1 MLQIQLSNMSQ
12 SSNGSSGSQN
22 YNKHIFDIVRETM
35 FTSDNINRWTRFL
48 EDDPN
53 TTIVKSKKKFPN
65 KAVIPKEEATSAALD
80 TWIPRARD
88 KLLWIMYVICNGSD
102 EFDRNRDKL
111 FKAETDFKYGSVEK
125 VRTKLSE
132 LKAEK
137 IKVQDLEA
145 EIVSAK
151 IMSIDTLRSLAIVYG
166 KSIIFKN
173 DCVYYD
179 MPFGDKYYIIE
190 KSDQTITLHLG
201 DVSNEVEKIKET
213 YFYINPHKKIRGIS
227 SYTAKDLQEIANK
240 LSIERSKDGKQLNK
254 QQLYTN
260 IITKV
265 IKLT

>member
-1 MLQIQLSNMSQ
+1 MLQIQLSNMLL
-12 SSNGSSGSQN
+12 SSNSN
-22 YNKHIFDIVRETM
+22 TKNRKNNDNIFDSVQKTM
-35 FTSDNINRWTRFL
+35 FTNDNINRWTRFL
-48 EDDPN
+48 QEPSN
-53 TTIVKSKKKFPN
+53 TTIVKSKKNFP
-65 KAVIPKEEATSAALD
+65 KKTVIPKEEVISASD
-80 TWIPRARD
+80 TWIPRIND
-88 KLLWIMYVICNGSD
+88 KLLWTMYVICNGRE

-111 FKAETDFKYGSVEK
+111 FKAETEFKYGSVEK

-137 IKVQDLEA
+137 IKIQELEA

-151 IMSIDTLRSLAIVYG
+151 IMSIDTLRALAIVYE

-201 DVSNEVEKIKET
+201 EVSNEVEKIKKT
-213 YFYINPHKKIRGIS
+213 YFYVNPRKKIRGIS
-227 SYTAKDLQEIANK
+227 NYTAKDVREIANK
-240 LSIERSKDGKQLNK
+240 LSIETSKDGKQLNK

-265 IKLT
+265 TKLT